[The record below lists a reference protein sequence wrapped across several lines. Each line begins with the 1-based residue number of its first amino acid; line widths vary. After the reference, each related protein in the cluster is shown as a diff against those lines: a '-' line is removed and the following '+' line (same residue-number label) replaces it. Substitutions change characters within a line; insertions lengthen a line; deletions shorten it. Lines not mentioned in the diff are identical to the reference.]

1 MNQINV
7 QVLHVEQVY
16 EHCLC
21 TLQVQ
26 LRDYMCVQ
34 KIQNNKIYRSGYMY
48 CSIRVV
54 HCTCSIG
61 TRVPGM
67 ITVPGIYNRSPI
79 PFRHVAIIA
88 FVKLVLL
95 QKRNALRQRYHEYF
109 QLFIFFDDGGYQL
122 HEIFRCRSSRNTV
135 H

>member
-34 KIQNNKIYRSGYMY
+34 
-48 CSIRVV
+48 CVCVV
-54 HCTCSIG
+54 YDT
-61 TRVPGM
+61 
-67 ITVPGIYNRSPI
+67 
-79 PFRHVAIIA
+79 
-88 FVKLVLL
+88 K
-95 QKRNALRQRYHEYF
+95 
-109 QLFIFFDDGGYQL
+109 
-122 HEIFRCRSSRNTV
+122 NTK
-135 H
+135 